1 MLCFK
6 VLISAQFSSNLAL
19 IIIVV
24 VVVVVFIGMKHIYM
38 FITIIIT

>member
-1 MLCFK
+1 MSIFAYLF
-6 VLISAQFSSNLAL
+6 VN
-19 IIIVV
+19 VV

>member
-1 MLCFK
+1 MRWLHQC
-6 VLISAQFSSNLAL
+6 IYSSWNEYNGGLSE
-19 IIIVV
+19 V